1 MAFIPVVSG
10 GSQPVF
16 ATDTLNGST
25 SSANVTYQP
34 QGTPVNFQ
42 GPKLDFFGV
51 QTVGGGSN
59 TNPFT
64 QAQVNGA
71 VQQILQAVQ
80 QTSTVAIYQVDN
92 TTSPVNLSL
101 ALYPTGAYTA
111 ATLQATIQAL
121 GNIQITNA
129 GVTTGF
135 NVANSVVTNVG
146 FRLAS
151 TATSAS

>member
-25 SSANVTYQP
+25 LSANVTYQP
-34 QGTPVNFQ
+34 VGTPTNFM
-42 GPKLDFFGV
+42 GPKLDFFGI
-51 QTVGGGSN
+51 QTIGAGGN
-59 TNPFT
+59 TNPGV

-71 VQQILQAVQ
+71 IQQILQAVQ
-80 QTSTVAIYQVDN
+80 QTATVAIYQAQA
-92 TTSPVNLSL
+92 TTNATNLSI
-101 ALYPTGAYTA
+101 AVYPTGAYTA
-111 ATLQATIQAL
+111 ATLQTAIQAL

-135 NVANSVVTNVG
+135 DVSLSVVTDVG

-151 TATSAS
+151 SATGIV